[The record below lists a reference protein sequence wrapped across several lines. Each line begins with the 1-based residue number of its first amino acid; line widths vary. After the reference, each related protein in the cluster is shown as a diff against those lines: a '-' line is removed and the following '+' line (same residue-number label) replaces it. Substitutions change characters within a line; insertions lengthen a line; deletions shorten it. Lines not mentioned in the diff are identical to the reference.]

1 MEVRL
6 FRVLEKVTA
15 GPEAMFPIGRYFI
28 KDIIRIISILTF
40 VESAKIYL

>member
-6 FRVLEKVTA
+6 FKVLEKVAA
-15 GPEAMFPIGRYFI
+15 GSEAMFPIGRYFI
-28 KDIIRIISILTF
+28 KDLIKTINILTF